1 VPSPPQD
8 VVRDEWQAEELLHNS
23 GNEVA
28 GAIWRVTGDGGTAI
42 LKIATPRRAGPP
54 RTWPRAT
61 TQGTGTTGG
70 AKPSR
75 TAVCWPPPRTRASPV
90 RTCSMCRSADGS
102 VALWLQDVPGAP
114 GTSAGV
120 DALADVAYR
129 LGAGHARWLERPA
142 EPWLARD
149 WLCDYTL
156 AQGPGGDLDWDV
168 PIAAG
173 AWPDRLRR
181 DLRTTWERRH
191 DLLAAA
197 DRLPRTLCHHD
208 VWPMNLVLPGS
219 AAPVLLDWAFTGPGA
234 KGEEAANLAL
244 DAFWDGL
251 ADLGLLDEV
260 IAAVSDGYRR
270 GPGGAVDDDTVRRA
284 VMVTGAAKYFW
295 IAPRLLAA
303 AATAPAAVPATTHGT
318 WPGCS
323 RDAPRSWPWWPA
335 GRKARHGAPPT
346 PAGR

>member
-1 VPSPPQD
+1 VACTMRSVAFAFAAFLDEVDRAVLSRMRGPVVDLCPGAGLAGGSGGGAGSASSRGAGCGSSRGRPQRRVHGRGGVIHGRRPVTERKAVQPDSLVGRYRRPVPSPPQD

-42 LKIATPRRAGPP
+42 LKIDTPRRAGPP

-70 AKPSR
+70 AKRSR

-129 LGAGHARWLERPA
+129 LGAGHARWLERPPA

-149 WLCDYTL
+149 WL
-156 AQGPGGDLDWDV
+156 
-168 PIAAG
+168 
-173 AWPDRLRR
+173 R
-181 DLRTTWERRH
+181 D
-191 DLLAAA
+191 
-197 DRLPRTLCHHD
+197 
-208 VWPMNLVLPGS
+208 
-219 AAPVLLDWAFTGPGA
+219 
-234 KGEEAANLAL
+234 
-244 DAFWDGL
+244 
-251 ADLGLLDEV
+251 
-260 IAAVSDGYRR
+260 
-270 GPGGAVDDDTVRRA
+270 
-284 VMVTGAAKYFW
+284 
-295 IAPRLLAA
+295 
-303 AATAPAAVPATTHGT
+303 
-318 WPGCS
+318 
-323 RDAPRSWPWWPA
+323 
-335 GRKARHGAPPT
+335 
-346 PAGR
+346 

>member
-1 VPSPPQD
+1 
-8 VVRDEWQAEELLHNS
+8 
-23 GNEVA
+23 
-28 GAIWRVTGDGGTAI
+28 
-42 LKIATPRRAGPP
+42 
-54 RTWPRAT
+54 
-61 TQGTGTTGG
+61 
-70 AKPSR
+70 
-75 TAVCWPPPRTRASPV
+75 
-90 RTCSMCRSADGS
+90 
-102 VALWLQDVPGAP
+102 
-114 GTSAGV
+114 
-120 DALADVAYR
+120 
-129 LGAGHARWLERPA
+129 
-142 EPWLARD
+142 
-149 WLCDYTL
+149 
-156 AQGPGGDLDWDV
+156 V

-234 KGEEAANLAL
+234 IGEDAANLAL

-270 GPGGAVDDDTVRRA
+270 GSGGAVDDDTVRRA

-303 AATAPAAVPATTHGT
+303 ARDRTRGR
-318 WPGCS
+318 PGYDT
-323 RDAPRSWPWWPA
+323 RDLAGVFA
-335 GRKARHGAPPT
+335 GRAPILAVVARWATGTTRGTADARRPL
-346 PAGR
+346 R